1 MRRSFERER
10 IGGGRHAIE
19 GERKMKKYRVLYIF
33 LAAAAAALL
42 IVGGI
47 FLYDF
52 IKYPKRISFSDFPQF
67 SGIEEGEI
75 GRFRIYWDTGDG
87 SAEERIVSDGEAVQT
102 IAHALFHKTVF
113 ERTERRAGNL
123 SYMVVETA
131 GEKEYRVGLYMN
143 VYGDSDRG
151 YKFSDGAFRSL
162 LAEYTGSAA
171 AL

>member
-1 MRRSFERER
+1 
-10 IGGGRHAIE
+10 
-19 GERKMKKYRVLYIF
+19 MKKYRVLYIF

-75 GRFRIYWDTGDG
+75 ERFRIYWDTGDG

-113 ERTERRAGNL
+113 ERAERRAGNL

-143 VYGDSDRG
+143 GYGDSDRG

-162 LAEYTGSAA
+162 LAEYTGSVA